1 MSTSRL
7 DTDRE
12 NNRLWAPQSIIP
24 SGPSTQ
30 TYGKIAQVPQQYNN
44 NQGCDR
50 INPDILDSIKNN
62 PYVFSFNSV
71 A

>member
-1 MSTSRL
+1 M
-7 DTDRE
+7 
-12 NNRLWAPQSIIP
+12 P

-30 TYGKIAQVPQQYNN
+30 TYGKTAQVSYHYDNAQVN
-44 NQGCDR
+44 DR
-50 INPDILDSIKNN
+50 INPEILDSIKNN